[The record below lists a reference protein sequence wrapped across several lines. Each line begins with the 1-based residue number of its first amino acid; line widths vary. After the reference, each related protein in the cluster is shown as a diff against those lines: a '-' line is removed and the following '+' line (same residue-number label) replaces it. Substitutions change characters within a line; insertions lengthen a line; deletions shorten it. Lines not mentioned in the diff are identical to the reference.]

1 MDALGAAAKNG
12 EITAGI
18 GPGRDLP
25 SASGINTLAQP
36 LQAGIVFGIL
46 AAVGAG
52 SIAIHGPVFDAIRGS
67 GLWELSRP
75 SWPVLG
81 VIYLAIG
88 ITHFTLTDEYE
99 NFTPPNGTWG
109 LWWTPFSPRFN
120 VLWTGAVECF
130 GGAWMLFGFGSDL
143 AGVELPAAFG
153 PVVSDSALTL
163 FLLTA
168 LVTPANIYA
177 LTHGANFPLDVE
189 TPPMAHVVRL
199 AFQSLLLAML
209 LEMAQPT
216 LLDAKVNLGL
226 L

>member
-1 MDALGAAAKNG
+1 VVDAFF
-12 EITAGI
+12 TAV
-18 GPGRDLP
+18 
-25 SASGINTLAQP
+25 Q
-36 LQAGIVFGIL
+36 
-46 AAVGAG
+46 
-52 SIAIHGPVFDAIRGS
+52 
-67 GLWELSRP
+67 
-75 SWPVLG
+75 
-81 VIYLAIG
+81 
-88 ITHFTLTDEYE
+88 
-99 NFTPPNGTWG
+99 
-109 LWWTPFSPRFN
+109 
-120 VLWTGAVECF
+120 
-130 GGAWMLFGFGSDL
+130 WMLFGFGSDL